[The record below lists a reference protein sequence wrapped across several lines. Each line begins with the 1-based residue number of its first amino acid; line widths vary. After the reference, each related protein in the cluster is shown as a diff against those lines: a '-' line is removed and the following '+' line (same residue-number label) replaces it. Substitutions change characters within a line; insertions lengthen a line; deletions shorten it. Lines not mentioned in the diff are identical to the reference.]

1 MPLALQVTEQRL
13 LDLIQLA
20 QYKMLSRD
28 TQNWRSPTMVL
39 STRPK
44 RTETLRSGR
53 SQLHTA
59 GCTVQRER
67 STGQLQSVSGKLIF
81 RPDTP
86 PGWRIQPC
94 LPASCSNVGDGISL
108 LRWCQLSCREW
119 VTCGVPQ
126 SFYGHLGPSQGPGL
140 VFFACSCCQ

>member
-1 MPLALQVTEQRL
+1 MTEQRL

-44 RTETLRSGR
+44 RTETLRSGL

-59 GCTVQRER
+59 GCTVQREG
-67 STGQLQSVSGKLIF
+67 STGQLHSVSGKLGS

-86 PGWRIQPC
+86 PWWRIQPC
-94 LPASCSNVGDGISL
+94 LPASCLTAGDGISL
-108 LRWCQLSCREW
+108 LHWYQLFCRA
-119 VTCGVPQ
+119 VG
-126 SFYGHLGPSQGPGL
+126 YMRRPSE
-140 VFFACSCCQ
+140 FMAI